1 MFNFDY
7 MKYSWFVV
15 ICMLTVLVGCVTYE
29 HALDSE
35 SYNTRKKD
43 LGEKF
48 RFVQTETYDLVKSKD
63 LEYRISMTTDSTQ
76 VKQLSSINRISKPT
90 YMDIKL
96 FVAKKYGEKATFANV
111 VWDIKRVSF
120 LTLESVRTI
129 AVTFDVYMPVE

>member
-1 MFNFDY
+1 
-7 MKYSWFVV
+7 
-15 ICMLTVLVGCVTYE
+15 MLFALVGCVSYE

-35 SYNTRKKD
+35 SYNSRKKD

-48 RFVQTETYDLVKSKD
+48 RFVQTETYDLVKSRD
-63 LEYRISMTTDSTQ
+63 LEYRISMTTDSSQIKPLT
-76 VKQLSSINRISKPT
+76 SINRISKPT

-96 FVAKKYGEKATFANV
+96 YVAKKYGDRATFANV
-111 VWDIKRVSF
+111 VWDVKRVSF

>member
-1 MFNFDY
+1 
-7 MKYSWFVV
+7 MKYSWLFVT
-15 ICMLTVLVGCVTYE
+15 CMVFALVGCVSYE

-35 SYNTRKKD
+35 SYNSRKKD

-48 RFVQTETYDLVKSKD
+48 RFVQTETYDLVKSRD
-63 LEYRISMTTDSTQ
+63 LEYRISMTTDSSQ
-76 VKQLSSINRISKPT
+76 IKQLTSINRISKPT
-90 YMDIKL
+90 YKDVKL

-111 VWDIKRVSF
+111 VWDVKRVSF